1 MIGMSQ
7 VTFESTLNWETVMDR
22 QPISRKG
29 YDKIKAEI
37 EKLEDEVS
45 EVAEKIKEAREEG
58 DLSENT
64 EYHGQRE
71 TQGLLQAKINQLKT
85 KLSGCYIVDPSSMP
99 KDEVN
104 FGSIVTVK
112 DVSDGLEEQYML
124 VGPGEED
131 YNSDPMK
138 ILTSSPIAQGL
149 VGKKVGETTEVEIP
163 AGKVTFEVVAIEF
176 DEE

>member
-1 MIGMSQ
+1 
-7 VTFESTLNWETVMDR
+7 MDR

-37 EKLEDEVS
+37 EKLEDELTQ
-45 EVAEKIKEAREEG
+45 VAEKIKVARNEG
-58 DLSENT
+58 DLSENA

-71 TQGLLQAKINQLKT
+71 TQGMLQAKVNQLKS
-85 KLSGCYIVDPSSMP
+85 KLADCYIVDPASMP

-104 FGSIVTVK
+104 FGSTVTVK
-112 DVSDGLEEQYML
+112 DISDGLEEQYML

-149 VGKKVGETTEVEIP
+149 IGKKVGDQTEVEIP
-163 AGKVTFEVVAIEF
+163 AGKVTFEIVAIQHES
-176 DEE
+176 E